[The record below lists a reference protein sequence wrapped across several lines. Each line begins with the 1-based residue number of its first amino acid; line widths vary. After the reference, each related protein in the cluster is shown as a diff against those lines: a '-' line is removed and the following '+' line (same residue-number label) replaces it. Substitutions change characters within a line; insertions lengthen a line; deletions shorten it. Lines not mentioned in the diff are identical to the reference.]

1 MKGDNFDK
9 KEVLIN
15 EFINS
20 GINIT
25 PSTLS
30 FISTLDEPL
39 INVKTIIKEVS
50 FLPSFKGHLTLNVLK
65 QISNKEINKA
75 LQRALLREEDSQSSQ
90 EGDNIKPINIT
101 ISNSSNIKESEEKK
115 KIKPKLATNLQLI
128 TRSSISQEKP
138 LTIDSTSSGLPINK
152 SVKRVKKSNFESSKT
167 TLAFIPEAKEY
178 EISFEILKDPTGKI
192 YTSGSYTD
200 FYDLTLDKFNRLRN
214 LMKKR
219 PEVLSA
225 NNINNILRLTNKV
238 EISVIGIVKENR
250 KTKKGNTL
258 LILEDVT
265 GLINILFRRDSE
277 NQDNIKIVETT
288 LNDQVVYVEGVFNPG
303 ERGNSGIV
311 YGSYIS
317 KIDIPR
323 DYEPNNSFDPLSLA
337 LISDTH
343 IGSKEFVEKLWY
355 RFTDLL
361 NGKIGNKKQRELA
374 GKIKYV
380 IINGDL
386 VDGIGIYPGQKND
399 LIFSDIYDQFK
410 EATKLLSI
418 IPDYIKIIYSS
429 GNHEPVRTAIPRP
442 AVPKKYSEEI
452 RNLGVSCVG
461 NPAFVKTHNVNTLIY
476 HGDSI
481 LDMNM
486 LIPGLENNKPA
497 EAMKELLKCRHLA
510 PVYGKKTQIAPTN
523 KDWLVIDKIP
533 DIFHTGHIH
542 INEMDYYNHIALVN
556 SGCFQSQTDFM
567 NSLGIQ
573 PTPGILSII
582 DLVTLKGTQLD
593 LKTSI

>member
-1 MKGDNFDK
+1 LKDDNFDK

-25 PSTLS
+25 PLTLS
-30 FISTLDEPL
+30 FISTLDESL
-39 INVKTIIKEVS
+39 IKVKTIIKEVS

-101 ISNSSNIKESEEKK
+101 KLNSSNINESEEKK
-115 KIKPKLATNLQLI
+115 KIKPKLTTNLQLI
-128 TRSSISQEKP
+128 KGSSISQEKP
-138 LTIDSTSSGLPINK
+138 LTIDSTNSGLLINK

-250 KTKKGNTL
+250 KTKKGNIL

-265 GLINILFRRDSE
+265 GLINILIRRDSE

-288 LNDQVVYVEGVFNPG
+288 LNDQVVYVEGVYNPG

-323 DYEPNNSFDPLSLA
+323 DYEPNNSYDPLSIA

-355 RFTDLL
+355 RFIDLL

-386 VDGIGIYPGQKND
+386 VDGIGIYPNQKND

-410 EATKLLSI
+410 EATKLLSK
-418 IPDYIKIIYSS
+418 IPDYIKVIYSS

-442 AVPKKYSEEI
+442 AVPNKYSEEI

-461 NPAFVKTHNVNTLIY
+461 NPAIVKTHNVNTLIY

-593 LKTSI
+593 LKTSV